1 MKANNYLLVR
11 NKETNELV
19 YIDYTKKNGY
29 GFTPKNHVKYEGI
42 KVDKLVLVKPTFV
55 EKVLKKKIKKKLD
68 LYLKYMIKLLED
80 DSSSDSSSHLGA
92 ALNEISRYR
101 SIIINNYRA
110 YLDDKYL
117 KLLMQKFA
125 LLEHE
130 LKVKQL
136 EISKR
141 EYKKMLEQE
150 MKVQNN
156 EAEEEKSHKS
166 R

>member
-1 MKANNYLLVR
+1 MKQSNYLLIK

-19 YIDYTKKNGY
+19 YIDYTKNNGY

-68 LYLKYMIKLLED
+68 MYLQYMIKLLESND
-80 DSSSDSSSHLGA
+80 ESESASHLGA
-92 ALNEISRYR
+92 ALNEISRYK

-117 KLLMQKFA
+117 ELLMQKFA

-130 LKVKQL
+130 IKVKQL
-136 EISKR
+136 EISKH
-141 EYKKMLEQE
+141 EYRRQL
-150 MKVQNN
+150 
-156 EAEEEKSHKS
+156 EAEKEVEKPKK
-166 R
+166 RR

>member
-1 MKANNYLLVR
+1 MKQNNYLLIK
-11 NKETNELV
+11 NKDTNELV
-19 YIDYTKKNGY
+19 YIDYTKNNGY
-29 GFTPKNHVKYEGI
+29 GFTPKNHIQYEGI
-42 KVDKLVLVKPTFV
+42 KVDKLVLIKPTFV

-68 LYLKYMIKLLED
+68 LYLQYMIMLLEEND
-80 DSSSDSSSHLGA
+80 DTTSSSHLGA

-117 KLLMQKFA
+117 ELLMQKFA

-130 LKVKQL
+130 LKVKQF

-141 EYKKMLEQE
+141 EYLANNLEQE
-150 MKVQNN
+150 
-156 EAEEEKSHKS
+156 EKSRKS

>member
-1 MKANNYLLVR
+1 MKQSNYLLIK
-11 NKETNELV
+11 NKKTDELV
-19 YIDYTKKNGY
+19 YIDYTKNNGY

-42 KVDKLVLVKPTFV
+42 KVNKLVLVKPTFV
-55 EKVLKKKIKKKLD
+55 EKILKKKIKKKLD
-68 LYLKYMIKLLED
+68 LYLQYMIKLLEEND
-80 DSSSDSSSHLGA
+80 ESESSSHLGS

-101 SIIINNYRA
+101 SIIINNYRN

-117 KLLMQKFA
+117 ELLMQKFS

-141 EYKKMLEQE
+141 EYKKQI
-150 MKVQNN
+150 K
-156 EAEEEKSHKS
+156 EAKEIEEKSHKS

>member
-1 MKANNYLLVR
+1 MKQNNYLLVK
-11 NKETNELV
+11 NKDTNELV
-19 YIDYTKKNGY
+19 YIDYTKNNGY
-29 GFTPKNHVKYEGI
+29 GFTPKNHVQYEGI
-42 KVDKLVLVKPTFV
+42 KVDKLILIKPTFV

-68 LYLKYMIKLLED
+68 LYLQYMIRLLEEDD
-80 DSSSDSSSHLGA
+80 DSASSSHLGS

-117 KLLMQKFA
+117 ELLMQKFA

-130 LKVKQL
+130 LKVKQF

-141 EYKKMLEQE
+141 EYLKNMETIE
-150 MKVQNN
+150 P
-156 EAEEEKSHKS
+156 EEKTRKS

>member
-1 MKANNYLLVR
+1 MKQSNYLLVK

-19 YIDYTKKNGY
+19 YIDYTKNNGY

-42 KVDKLVLVKPTFV
+42 KVDKLILIKPTFV

-68 LYLKYMIKLLED
+68 LYLRYMIHLLED
-80 DSSSDSSSHLGA
+80 DDSSESSSQLGS

-101 SIIINNYRA
+101 SIIINNYQA
-110 YLDDKYL
+110 FLGAKYIE
-117 KLLMQKFA
+117 LLMQKFA

-130 LKVKQL
+130 IKVKQL
-136 EISKR
+136 NISKR
-141 EYKKMLEQE
+141 EYLKNKLE
-150 MKVQNN
+150 
-156 EAEEEKSHKS
+156 EEEKIEKKGKS

>member
-1 MKANNYLLVR
+1 MKKSNYLLVR

-19 YIDYTKKNGY
+19 YIDYEKAKGY

-42 KVDKLVLVKPTFV
+42 KIDKLVLVKPTFV

-68 LYLKYMIKLLED
+68 LYLQYMIKLLEE
-80 DSSSDSSSHLGA
+80 DSDSESSSHLGA

-110 YLDDKYL
+110 YLDEKYL
-117 KLLMQKFA
+117 QLLMQKFA

-141 EYKKMLEQE
+141 EYKKMLEEQVKHKPE
-150 MKVQNN
+150 P
-156 EAEEEKSHKS
+156 EEKSHKS

>member
-1 MKANNYLLVR
+1 MKQSNYLLVR
-11 NKETNELV
+11 NKDTNELV
-19 YIDYTKKNGY
+19 YIDYTKNNGY

-42 KVDKLVLVKPTFV
+42 KVDKLILVKPTFV
-55 EKVLKKKIKKKLD
+55 EKVLKKKIKKKLN
-68 LYLKYMIKLLED
+68 LYLHYMIKLLEEN
-80 DSSSDSSSHLGA
+80 DSSESSSHLGA

-117 KLLMQKFA
+117 ELLMQKFA

-130 LKVKQL
+130 LKIKQL

-141 EYKKMLEQE
+141 EYKKQLEEEQ
-150 MKVQNN
+150 V
-156 EAEEEKSHKS
+156 EEKSRKS

>member
-1 MKANNYLLVR
+1 MKQNNYLLIK
-11 NKETNELV
+11 NTETNELV
-19 YIDYTKKNGY
+19 YVDYSKNNGY
-29 GFTPKNHVKYEGI
+29 GFKPKNHVQYEGI
-42 KVDKLVLVKPTFV
+42 KVNKLVLVKPTFV

-68 LYLKYMIKLLED
+68 LYLEYMIKLLESD
-80 DSSSDSSSHLGA
+80 DESESASHLGA

-130 LKVKQL
+130 LKVKQF

-141 EYKKMLEQE
+141 EYKKQIESEL
-150 MKVQNN
+150 K
-156 EAEEEKSHKS
+156 EEKSRKS

>member
-1 MKANNYLLVR
+1 MKKSNYLLVR
-11 NKETNELV
+11 NTDTNELV
-19 YIDYTKKNGY
+19 YVDYNKTSGY

-42 KVDKLVLVKPTFV
+42 KIDKLVLVKPTFV

-68 LYLKYMIKLLED
+68 FYLQYMIKLLEEDSD
-80 DSSSDSSSHLGA
+80 DESSSQLGA

-130 LKVKQL
+130 LKVKQF

-141 EYKKMLEQE
+141 EYKKMFEQNLKKAQ
-150 MKVQNN
+150 MQ
-156 EAEEEKSHKS
+156 EEKSHKS

>member
-1 MKANNYLLVR
+1 MKQNNYLLIK
-11 NKETNELV
+11 NKDTNELV
-19 YIDYTKKNGY
+19 YIDYSKNNGY
-29 GFTPKNHVKYEGI
+29 GFTPKNHIQYEGI
-42 KVDKLVLVKPTFV
+42 KVDKLVLIKPTFV

-68 LYLKYMIKLLED
+68 LYLQYMITLLEEND
-80 DSSSDSSSHLGA
+80 DTTSSSHLGA

-117 KLLMQKFA
+117 ELLMQKFA

-130 LKVKQL
+130 LKVKQF

-141 EYKKMLEQE
+141 EYLANNLEQE
-150 MKVQNN
+150 
-156 EAEEEKSHKS
+156 EKSRKS

>member
-1 MKANNYLLVR
+1 MKQNNYLLIK
-11 NKETNELV
+11 NTETNELV
-19 YIDYTKKNGY
+19 YVDYTKNNGY

-42 KVDKLVLVKPTFV
+42 KIDKLVLVKPTFV

-68 LYLKYMIKLLED
+68 FYLRYMIKLLEED
-80 DSSSDSSSHLGA
+80 SSDSSSHLGA

-117 KLLMQKFA
+117 ELLMQKFA

-141 EYKKMLEQE
+141 EFKRQIT
-150 MKVQNN
+150 
-156 EAEEEKSHKS
+156 EAVVEEKSRKS

>member
-1 MKANNYLLVR
+1 MKQNNYLLVK
-11 NKETNELV
+11 NKETDELIYV
-19 YIDYTKKNGY
+19 DYSKNNGY

-42 KVDKLVLVKPTFV
+42 KVNKLVLVKPTFV
-55 EKVLKKKIKKKLD
+55 EKILKKKIKKKLD
-68 LYLKYMIKLLED
+68 LYLEYMIHLLEED
-80 DSSSDSSSHLGA
+80 DESTSSSHLGA

-101 SIIINNYRA
+101 SIIINNYRS
-110 YLDDKYL
+110 YLDNKYIE
-117 KLLMQKFA
+117 LLMQKFA

-141 EYKKMLEQE
+141 EYKKQMEKEQLEE
-150 MKVQNN
+150 VD
-156 EAEEEKSHKS
+156 EKSKKS

>member
-1 MKANNYLLVR
+1 MKQNNYLLIK
-11 NKETNELV
+11 NKETDELV
-19 YIDYTKKNGY
+19 YIDYNRNNGY

-42 KVDKLVLVKPTFV
+42 KVNKLVLVKPTFV

-68 LYLKYMIKLLED
+68 LYLKYMIKLLEEND
-80 DSSSDSSSHLGA
+80 ESESSSHLGST
-92 ALNEISRYR
+92 LNDITRYK

-117 KLLMQKFA
+117 ELLMQKFA

-130 LKVKQL
+130 LKVKQF

-141 EYKKMLEQE
+141 EYKRQLESSKE
-150 MKVQNN
+150 V
-156 EAEEEKSHKS
+156 EEKSHKS

>member
-1 MKANNYLLVR
+1 MKQSNYLLVK
-11 NKETNELV
+11 NKDTNELV
-19 YIDYTKKNGY
+19 YIDYTKNNGY
-29 GFTPKNHVKYEGI
+29 GFTPKNHVQYEGI
-42 KVDKLVLVKPTFV
+42 KVDKLILIKPTFV

-68 LYLKYMIKLLED
+68 LYLQYMISLLEED
-80 DSSSDSSSHLGA
+80 EETGSSSHLGA

-117 KLLMQKFA
+117 ELLMQKFA

-130 LKVKQL
+130 LKVKQF
-136 EISKR
+136 EVSKR
-141 EYKKMLEQE
+141 EYLKNMET
-150 MKVQNN
+150 
-156 EAEEEKSHKS
+156 EEKTRKT

>member
-1 MKANNYLLVR
+1 MKQNNYLLIK
-11 NKETNELV
+11 NKDTDELV
-19 YIDYTKKNGY
+19 YIDYTKNNGY
-29 GFTPKNHVKYEGI
+29 GFTPKNHVQYEGI

-68 LYLKYMIKLLED
+68 FYLSYMIKLLED
-80 DSSSDSSSHLGA
+80 DDESESASHLGA
-92 ALNEISRYR
+92 ALNEISRYK

-110 YLDDKYL
+110 YLDSKYL
-117 KLLMQKFA
+117 ELLMQKFA

-130 LKVKQL
+130 LKVKQF

-141 EYKKMLEQE
+141 EYSRQLE
-150 MKVQNN
+150 
-156 EAEEEKSHKS
+156 EAKEVEEKSRRS

>member
-1 MKANNYLLVR
+1 MKKSNYLLVR

-19 YIDYTKKNGY
+19 YIDYTKASGY
-29 GFTPKNHVKYEGI
+29 GFTPKNHVQYEGI
-42 KVDKLVLVKPTFV
+42 KIDKLVLVKPTFV

-68 LYLKYMIKLLED
+68 LYLQYMIKLLEED
-80 DSSSDSSSHLGA
+80 ADSESSSHLGA

-141 EYKKMLEQE
+141 EYKKMIEQE
-150 MKVQNN
+150 SKKM
-156 EAEEEKSHKS
+156 ESDALEEKSHKS

>member
-1 MKANNYLLVR
+1 MKQSNYLLIK
-11 NKETNELV
+11 NKKTDELV
-19 YIDYTKKNGY
+19 YIDYTKNNGY

-42 KVDKLVLVKPTFV
+42 KVNKLVLVKPTFV
-55 EKVLKKKIKKKLD
+55 EKILKKKIKKKLD
-68 LYLKYMIKLLED
+68 LYLQYMIKLLEETD
-80 DSSSDSSSHLGA
+80 ESESSSHLGS

-101 SIIINNYRA
+101 SIIINNYRN

-117 KLLMQKFA
+117 ELLMQKFS

-141 EYKKMLEQE
+141 EYKKQI
-150 MKVQNN
+150 K
-156 EAEEEKSHKS
+156 EAKEIEEKSHKS

>member
-1 MKANNYLLVR
+1 MKQNNYLLIK
-11 NKETNELV
+11 NKDTNELV
-19 YIDYTKKNGY
+19 YIDYSKNNGY
-29 GFTPKNHVKYEGI
+29 GFTPKNHIQYEGI
-42 KVDKLVLVKPTFV
+42 KVDKLVLIKPTFV

-68 LYLKYMIKLLED
+68 LYLQYMIMLLEEND
-80 DSSSDSSSHLGA
+80 DTTSSSHLGA

-117 KLLMQKFA
+117 ELLMQKFA

-130 LKVKQL
+130 LKVKQF

-141 EYKKMLEQE
+141 EYLANNLEQE
-150 MKVQNN
+150 
-156 EAEEEKSHKS
+156 EKSRKS

>member
-1 MKANNYLLVR
+1 MKQSNYLLVK
-11 NKETNELV
+11 NKDTNELV
-19 YIDYTKKNGY
+19 YIDYTKNNGY
-29 GFTPKNHVKYEGI
+29 GFTPKNHVQYEGI
-42 KVDKLVLVKPTFV
+42 KVDKLILIKPTFV

-68 LYLKYMIKLLED
+68 LYLQYMISLLEED
-80 DSSSDSSSHLGA
+80 EETGSSSHLGA

-117 KLLMQKFA
+117 ELLMQKFA

-130 LKVKQL
+130 LKVKQFGG
-136 EISKR
+136 SKR
-141 EYKKMLEQE
+141 EYLKNMET
-150 MKVQNN
+150 
-156 EAEEEKSHKS
+156 EEKTRKT

>member
-1 MKANNYLLVR
+1 MKQSNYLLVK
-11 NKETNELV
+11 NKDTNELV
-19 YIDYTKKNGY
+19 YIDYTKNNGY
-29 GFTPKNHVKYEGI
+29 GFTPKNHVQYEGI
-42 KVDKLVLVKPTFV
+42 KVDKLILIKPTFV

-68 LYLKYMIKLLED
+68 LYLQYMIRLLEEDD
-80 DSSSDSSSHLGA
+80 DSVSSSHLGS

-117 KLLMQKFA
+117 ELLMQKFA

-130 LKVKQL
+130 LKVKQF

-141 EYKKMLEQE
+141 EYLKNLEP
-150 MKVQNN
+150 
-156 EAEEEKSHKS
+156 EEKTRKS

>member
-1 MKANNYLLVR
+1 MKQNNYLLVK
-11 NKETNELV
+11 NKETDELV
-19 YIDYTKKNGY
+19 YIDYTKNNGY
-29 GFTPKNHVKYEGI
+29 GFTPKNHVEYEGI
-42 KVDKLVLVKPTFV
+42 KVNKLVLVKPTFV

-80 DSSSDSSSHLGA
+80 DDESESASHLGST
-92 ALNEISRYR
+92 LNDISRYK

-117 KLLMQKFA
+117 ELLMQKFA

-130 LKVKQL
+130 LKVKQF

-141 EYKKMLEQE
+141 EYRRQLEE
-150 MKVQNN
+150 SKNIEEV
-156 EAEEEKSHKS
+156 EEKSRRS

>member
-1 MKANNYLLVR
+1 MNKNNYLLIK

-19 YIDYTKKNGY
+19 YIDYTKNNGY
-29 GFTPKNHVKYEGI
+29 GFTPKNHVQYEGI
-42 KVDKLVLVKPTFV
+42 MVNKLVLVKPTFV

-68 LYLKYMIKLLED
+68 LYLQYMIKLLESDPDSD
-80 DSSSDSSSHLGA
+80 DATHLGS

-110 YLDDKYL
+110 YLDEKYL
-117 KLLMQKFA
+117 ELLLQKFA

-130 LKVKQL
+130 LKVKQFT
-136 EISKR
+136 ISKR
-141 EYKKMLEQE
+141 QHSKETEI
-150 MKVQNN
+150 V
-156 EAEEEKSHKS
+156 AEKGKKS

>member
-1 MKANNYLLVR
+1 MNKNNYLLIK

-19 YIDYTKKNGY
+19 YVDYTKNNGY
-29 GFTPKNHVKYEGI
+29 GFTPKNHVQYEGI
-42 KVDKLVLVKPTFV
+42 MVNKLVLVKPTFV

-68 LYLKYMIKLLED
+68 LYLQYMIKLLESDPDSD
-80 DSSSDSSSHLGA
+80 DAQHLGS

-110 YLDDKYL
+110 YLDEKYL
-117 KLLMQKFA
+117 ELLMQKFA

-130 LKVKQL
+130 LKVKQF

-141 EYKKMLEQE
+141 QYLKEEL
-150 MKVQNN
+150 V
-156 EAEEEKSHKS
+156 EEKSKKS